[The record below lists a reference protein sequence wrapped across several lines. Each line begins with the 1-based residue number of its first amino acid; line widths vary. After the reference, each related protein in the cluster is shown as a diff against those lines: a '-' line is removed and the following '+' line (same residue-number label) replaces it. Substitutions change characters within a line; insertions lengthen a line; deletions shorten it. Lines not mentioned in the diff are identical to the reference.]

1 MAKDYYEVLGVN
13 KSASQDDI
21 KKAFRKQAKKYHPD
35 ANPDNPAAEEQ
46 FKEVN
51 EAYEVLSDPEKRSQY
66 DSFGGSRSQWD
77 QFAQNGFGGFGGRQ
91 GQRASYTNVN
101 AEDLSDIFNTIF
113 GGRDGSGFS
122 GAGTR
127 ETGTG
132 FDNTAYQR
140 QYSRQTSRPAGQDVE
155 QVIPITL
162 REAYEGTT
170 RLFQKDGRQLKVN
183 IPAGAQTGTKVRM
196 KGEGAMS
203 PFGGESGDLFLVL
216 EVSEREGNFE
226 RQGDDL
232 HTDVRLDMFT
242 AMLGGEVEVPTLGT
256 TVKLKI
262 PAGTQSGSKMR
273 LTGKGMPML
282 RKPEQRGDLYARMM
296 ITVPKNLTEEQHQ
309 LVQQLRDSLQ

>member
-13 KSASQDDI
+13 KSASQDEI

-46 FKEVN
+46 FKEIN

-66 DSFGGSRSQWD
+66 DSFGSRSQWE
-77 QFAQNGFGGFGGRQ
+77 QFAQNGFGGYGGRQ
-91 GQRASYTNVN
+91 GQQRTYTNVN

-113 GGRDGSGFS
+113 GGRDGTGFA

-127 ETGTG
+127 DTDFG
-132 FDNTAYQR
+132 DYRR
-140 QYSRQTSRPAGQDVE
+140 QYSRQTSRPPGQDVE

-170 RLFQKDGRQLKVN
+170 RLFQKDSRQLKVN

-196 KGEGAMS
+196 KGEGATS
-203 PFGGESGDLFLVL
+203 PFGGETGDLFLVL
-216 EVSEREGNFE
+216 EVPEREGSFE

-232 HTDVRLDMFT
+232 HTDVQLDVFT
-242 AMLGGEVEVPTLGT
+242 AMLGGEVEVPTMT
-256 TVKLKI
+256 RPVKLKV
-262 PAGTQSGSKMR
+262 PAGTQSGSRMR
-273 LTGKGMPML
+273 LSGKGMPSL
-282 RKPEQRGDLYARMM
+282 RNKGQYGDLYARMM
-296 ITVPKNLTEEQHQ
+296 ITVPKNLTEEQRH